1 VSVSTG
7 STPALKLSR
16 SAAAT
21 PNSSPITRIGR
32 GATKC
37 SIKSTAPRTA
47 PLSMPS
53 SSSSAAICSI
63 PARSYSTVRAV
74 QALLAN
80 CRSLVWSGGSFSSM
94 FTFSDDACE
103 PSVPGG
109 KSAMARAW
117 SLLSL
122 GSLSSALASA

>member
-1 VSVSTG
+1 VLHQVNRTQNRTTVDAVEQFIGDLLNSRPQLFHRARRVG
-7 STPALKLSR
+7 LAGQLS
-16 SAAAT
+16 
-21 PNSSPITRIGR
+21 
-32 GATKC
+32 
-37 SIKSTAPRTA
+37 
-47 PLSMPS
+47 
-53 SSSSAAICSI
+53 
-63 PARSYSTVRAV
+63 
-74 QALLAN
+74 Q
-80 CRSLVWSGGSFSSM
+80 LVWSGGSFSSM

>member
-1 VSVSTG
+1 MSVSTG

-53 SSSSAAICSI
+53 SSSSAICSI